1 MADQQRPARIWVM
14 RSLYLALSFF
24 IIFIHLLPLA
34 TSPSRWFSPDFLMAF
49 TFAWA
54 MRRPEYVPAVCVGAV
69 ILLADLLFQRP
80 PGLFAGLIVVGAE
93 TLRARS
99 FANRD
104 MPYLVEWASVAG
116 VMITVIFAERLF
128 LAIFFLPAPSLS
140 LVLIQLAMTIALYPI
155 VVLISQFVFNVR
167 RPAPGEV
174 DALGHRL

>member
-1 MADQQRPARIWVM
+1 MAEHRPARVWVM
-14 RSLYLALSFF
+14 RSLYLGLSFF
-24 IIFIHLLPLA
+24 IIFLHLLPLA
-34 TSPSRWFSPDFLMAF
+34 SSPSRWIAPDLLMAF

-54 MRRPEYVPAVCVGAV
+54 MRRPEYVPALCVGGM

-80 PGLFAGLIVVGAE
+80 PGLLAGLIVVGAE

-99 FANRD
+99 IANRD

-116 VMITVIFAERLF
+116 VMISVIVAERF
-128 LAIFFLPAPSLS
+128 LLAVFFIPAPALG
-140 LVLIQLAMTIALYPI
+140 LILIQLAMTIALYPLI
-155 VVLISQFVFNVR
+155 VIISHVFFNVR